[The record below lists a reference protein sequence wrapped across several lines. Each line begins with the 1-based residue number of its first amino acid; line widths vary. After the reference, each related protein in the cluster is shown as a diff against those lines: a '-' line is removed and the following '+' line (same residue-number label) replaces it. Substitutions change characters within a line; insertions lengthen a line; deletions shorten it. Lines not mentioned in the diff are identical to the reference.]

1 MKKYYNIIPAFLFII
16 TFSQAA
22 NAQKTNRIDS
32 LVSQLHD
39 PSTHQVMV
47 TAHRGDW
54 RNAPENSLQA
64 FKNAI
69 KMGVDIIELDLNKT
83 SDGVIVIMHDQ
94 TIDRTTDGKGKPS
107 DYTLTAL
114 KKFHLRDGI
123 GRVGSHTI
131 PTLEEVMLLVK
142 GKVLI
147 NLDKS
152 YDYYNEAYQVLKNTG
167 TLKQAIFKTDA
178 VYSQVKERYPSIMDS
193 ITFMA
198 VVDLDK
204 PQAMQTINDY
214 QQHIKPVAFELNFKK
229 DTSAILTNHLFIN
242 RKGSKIW
249 INSLWAS
256 LNAGHDDDTAIELG
270 NTKDSW
276 DWLIE
281 HGATIIQTDR
291 PKELLSYLRKKGLHK

>member
-1 MKKYYNIIPAFLFII
+1 MKKYYNIIPALLL
-16 TFSQAA
+16 TLLCQAV
-22 NAQKTNRIDS
+22 NAQKTSRIDS
-32 LVSQLHD
+32 LVNQLHD
-39 PSTHQVMV
+39 PLTHQIMV

-54 RNAPENSLQA
+54 RNAPENSMQA
-64 FKNAI
+64 FTNAI
-69 KMGVDIIELDLNKT
+69 AMGVDIIELDLNKT

-94 TIDRTTDGKGKPS
+94 TIDRTTDGKGKPG
-107 DYTLTAL
+107 DYTLSEL

-131 PTLEEVMLLVK
+131 PTLEEAMLLVK
-142 GKVLI
+142 GKALI

-152 YDYYNEAYQVLKNTG
+152 YDYYNEAYQILKNTG
-167 TLKQAIFKTDA
+167 TLKQAIFKTDV
-178 VYSQVKERYPSIMDS
+178 VYSQVKERYSSIIDS

-204 PQAMQTINDY
+204 PNAMKTINDY

-242 RKGSKIW
+242 QKGSKIW

-256 LNAGHDDDTAIELG
+256 LNAGHDDDTAIDLG
-270 NTKDSW
+270 NIKDSW
-276 DWLIE
+276 DWLIAR
-281 HGATIIQTDR
+281 GATIIQTDR
-291 PKELLSYLRKKGLHK
+291 PKEMLMYLKKRGLHK

>member
-1 MKKYYNIIPAFLFII
+1 MKTYQQLTAALILALF
-16 TFSQAA
+16 TQAA
-22 NAQKTNRIDS
+22 NAQKTTRADS
-32 LVSQLHD
+32 LVKQLYTPND
-39 PSTHQVMV
+39 KQIMI

-69 KMGVDIIELDLNKT
+69 AIGVDVIELDLNKT
-83 SDGVIVIMHDQ
+83 KDGVVVIMHDQ
-94 TIDRTTDGKGKPS
+94 TIDRTTNGKGKPS
-107 DYTLTAL
+107 DYTLAEL
-114 KKFHLRDGI
+114 KKFHLRNGL
-123 GRVGSHTI
+123 GRVTDHTI

-142 GKVLI
+142 DKVLI

-152 YDYYNEAYQVLKNTG
+152 YPYYTEAYQILTKTG

-178 VYSQVKERYPSIMDS
+178 IYDDVKSKYPDILDK

-204 PQAMQTINDY
+204 PDAKQIIKDY
-214 QQHIKPVAFELNFKK
+214 QQHMKPVAFELNFKT
-229 DTSAILTNHLFIN
+229 DTSAVLADNHYIN
-242 RKGSKIW
+242 QNGSKIW
-249 INSLWAS
+249 INSLWPS
-256 LNAGHDDDTAIELG
+256 LNAGHDDDKAVDLG

-276 DWLIE
+276 DWLIA

-291 PKELLSYLRKKGLHK
+291 PKELLNYLRKKSLHR

>member
-1 MKKYYNIIPAFLFII
+1 MKTNYNIGIAFIL
-16 TFSQAA
+16 TLFSQTAS
-22 NAQKTNRIDS
+22 AQKPTRIDS
-32 LVSQLHD
+32 LVSQLHN
-39 PSTHQVMV
+39 PSDKQIMV

-54 RNAPENSLQA
+54 RNAPENSLQG

-69 KMGVDIIELDLNKT
+69 TMGVDIIELDLNKT
-83 SDGVIVIMHDQ
+83 KDGVIVIMHDQ
-94 TIDRTTDGKGKPS
+94 TIDRTTDGKGKPG
-107 DYTLTAL
+107 DYTWSEL
-114 KKFHLRDGI
+114 KQFHLKNGL
-123 GRVGSHTI
+123 GRVTAHAI
-131 PTLEEVMLLVK
+131 PTLQEVMLLVK

-152 YDYYNEAYQVLKNTG
+152 YNYYDEAYQILKNTG

-178 VYSQVKERYPSIMDS
+178 VYESLKNRYPKVIDS

-204 PQAMQTINDY
+204 PDARQIIKDY
-214 QQHIKPVAFELNFKK
+214 QQHIKPVAFELNFKT
-229 DTSAILTNHLFIN
+229 DTSAILSDHRFIKN
-242 RKGSKIW
+242 NGSKIW

-256 LNAGHDDDTAIELG
+256 LNAGHDDDTAVDLG

-276 DWLIE
+276 DWLIA

-291 PKELLSYLRKKGLHK
+291 PKELLSYLKKRRLHR